1 MYVVALYVRNVLIRY
16 SFIFMTIIPALACAM
31 MASFP
36 NNCSSPAVDTGDA
49 MDVEAESFPVAETI
63 VAGNHYVEVALNE
76 SPPSVRTRN
85 ESPP

>member
-49 MDVEAESFPVAETI
+49 MDVDTESLCVSENVFSSMI
-63 VAGNHYVEVALNE
+63 LSRLH
-76 SPPSVRTRN
+76 
-85 ESPP
+85 